1 MEPRRYTKEP
11 VSTVKKTT
19 RVGLF
24 LFYQP
29 NIIRSKLV
37 TIGKLEPIGKVII
50 RRAMGVIQSLKSKLV
65 KEDILMDAVYTLDS
79 TLVFYYSTKLLELSL
94 PSINIV
100 YTQYLREKITFSK
113 DALYPMQMNL
123 LYYVSDKVIANLCY

>member
-29 NIIRSKLV
+29 NMIYSKLV
-37 TIGKLEPIGKVII
+37 TIGKPEPISKII
-50 RRAMGVIQSLKSKLV
+50 MYRAVGVIQSLKSKLV
-65 KEDILMDAVYTLDS
+65 KEDILIDAIYTLNS
-79 TLVFYYSTKLLELSL
+79 TLIFHYNTKLPELSL
-94 PSINIV
+94 FNINIV
-100 YTQYLREKITFSK
+100 YT
-113 DALYPMQMNL
+113 
-123 LYYVSDKVIANLCY
+123 

>member
-1 MEPRRYTKEP
+1 M
-11 VSTVKKTT
+11 VKRTT

-29 NIIRSKLV
+29 NIIYSKLV
-37 TIGKLEPIGKVII
+37 TIGKPELISKVVIC
-50 RRAMGVIQSLKSKLV
+50 RAIGVIRSLKSKLV
-65 KEDILMDAVYTLDS
+65 KENILTDAVYTLDS

-100 YTQYLREKITFSK
+100 YT
-113 DALYPMQMNL
+113 
-123 LYYVSDKVIANLCY
+123 